1 MDGATYVTDVARLDQ
16 LGGPTSASGYRLF
29 FDNHNR
35 TPCASEGDRCGQPVR
50 AGTDNHSIDGRHVT
64 EATTPR
70 YARPMVTTI
79 VLATCDIHQIPET
92 AQAIADL
99 NDVSEVYS
107 VAGDY
112 DLVVM
117 VRTRTHE
124 DLARVVSEEI
134 ARVPGVERTQTLVA
148 FKVFSRH
155 DVEALFSVG
164 FEEEV
169 S

>member
-1 MDGATYVTDVARLDQ
+1 M
-16 LGGPTSASGYRLF
+16 
-29 FDNHNR
+29 
-35 TPCASEGDRCGQPVR
+35 
-50 AGTDNHSIDGRHVT
+50 I
-64 EATTPR
+64 
-70 YARPMVTTI
+70 TTI
-79 VLATCDIHQIPET
+79 VLATCDIHRIPET
-92 AQAIADL
+92 AQSIADIA
-99 NDVSEVYS
+99 DVSEVYS

-112 DLVVM
+112 DLVIM
-117 VRTRTHE
+117 VRTRTHD

-134 ARVPGVERTQTLVA
+134 AKIDGVERTQTLVA

>member
-1 MDGATYVTDVARLDQ
+1 
-16 LGGPTSASGYRLF
+16 
-29 FDNHNR
+29 
-35 TPCASEGDRCGQPVR
+35 
-50 AGTDNHSIDGRHVT
+50 
-64 EATTPR
+64 
-70 YARPMVTTI
+70 MVTTI
-79 VLATCDIHQIPET
+79 VLAVCDIHRIPET
-92 AQAIADL
+92 AQAIADIP
-99 NDVSEVYS
+99 DVSEVYS

-117 VRTRTHE
+117 VRTRKHE

-134 ARVPGVERTQTLVA
+134 AKVPGIERTQTLVA

-169 S
+169 G

>member
-1 MDGATYVTDVARLDQ
+1 M
-16 LGGPTSASGYRLF
+16 
-29 FDNHNR
+29 
-35 TPCASEGDRCGQPVR
+35 
-50 AGTDNHSIDGRHVT
+50 I
-64 EATTPR
+64 
-70 YARPMVTTI
+70 TTI
-79 VLATCDIHQIPET
+79 VLATCDIHRIPET
-92 AQAIADL
+92 AQAIADIS
-99 NDVSEVYS
+99 DVSEVYS

-112 DLVVM
+112 DLVIM
-117 VRTRTHE
+117 VRTRTHD

-134 ARVPGVERTQTLVA
+134 AKIEGVERTQTLVA